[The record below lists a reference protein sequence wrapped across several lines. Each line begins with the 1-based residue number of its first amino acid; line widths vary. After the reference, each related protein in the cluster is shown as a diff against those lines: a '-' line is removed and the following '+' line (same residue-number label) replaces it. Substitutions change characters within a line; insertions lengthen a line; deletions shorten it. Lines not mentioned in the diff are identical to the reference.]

1 MTARYA
7 IIGNGGR
14 EHALSLALAK
24 SVGQENVLTLCGNAG
39 IKNSHQVDFLD
50 FEALRLFCRQN
61 QISTIV
67 AGSEAALVKGLYD
80 FFADSDIRV
89 FGASRAAA
97 QLEGSKIFSKR
108 FMAQY
113 GVKTADFR
121 ACQSV
126 ADADEFVRA
135 RSGNVVIKYDGLAA
149 GKGVYVC
156 DSLEEAAAAF
166 ADLQDLHGYDFPFVV
181 EEKLLG
187 DEVSIIAFTDG
198 KNLRLLLPAQDHKQI
213 FDGDKGANTGGMGAY
228 CPVPWCNADI
238 MAAIRAQV
246 IEPTMRGIQSE
257 GFDYKGIIYF
267 GLMITADGAY
277 NLEYNVRLG
286 DPEAQVLLPSLR
298 TPLADVIAACLDGNL
313 GNLSLQ
319 YENNY
324 FVDVVKT
331 AEGYPARPKTGE
343 TIRQLA
349 PFAPDTLLFYS
360 GVKSAPNSDT
370 DFITAGGRVLNI
382 VAQAP
387 TLSAA
392 IAKAYTEVAKIDFDG
407 SHFRRDIGTRRRRVL
422 PQLAVFIS
430 GRGSNMQAL
439 WAATQSGG
447 ALDGIAQ
454 IGFVFSNNSEAEGL
468 AWAKNKG
475 IATYCLAAETGEKR
489 KVYDARLKNLLEMLR
504 FDYIILA
511 GYMRVLSADFVQSY
525 AGKIINIHPAD
536 TRQHQGL
543 HAYDWA
549 WAKQL
554 PETFITV
561 HKVDEGMDTGEI
573 LAQYPVDL
581 RACQN
586 LAEVEQ
592 RGLAVEHKVYAETIA
607 RLLSFDV
614 DKY

>member
-1 MTARYA
+1 MTTRYA

-14 EHALSLALAK
+14 EHALSMALAK

-39 IKNSHQVDFLD
+39 IKNSHKVDFLD
-50 FEALRLFCRQN
+50 FEALQLFCRQQ

-67 AGSEAALVKGLYD
+67 AGSEAALVKGLFD
-80 FFADSDIRV
+80 FFVGSDIRV

-121 ACQSV
+121 DCQSI
-126 ADADEFVRA
+126 ADADEFVRT

-156 DSLEEAAAAF
+156 DNIEECAAAF
-166 ADLQDLHGYDFPFVV
+166 AELQDAHGQNFPFIV
-181 EEKLLG
+181 EEKLIG

-198 KNLRLLLPAQDHKQI
+198 KNLQLLLPAQDHKQI

-238 MAAIRAQV
+238 MSQIRADV
-246 IEPTMRGIQSE
+246 MAPTMRGIMSE

-298 TPLADVIAACLDGNL
+298 TPLADVISACLDGTL
-313 GNLSLQ
+313 GDLQLQ
-319 YENNY
+319 YESNY

-343 TIRQLA
+343 TIRQIV

-360 GVKSAPNSDT
+360 GVQLAAGSNT
-370 DFITAGGRVLNI
+370 DFLTAGGRVLNV
-382 VAQAP
+382 VAHAP
-387 TLSAA
+387 TLSEA
-392 IAKAYTEVAKIDFDG
+392 IAKAYTEVAKIDFSG
-407 SHFRRDIGTRRRRVL
+407 SHFRRDIGSRKRRVL

-430 GRGSNMQAL
+430 GRGSNMQAI

-447 ALDGIAQ
+447 ALNGIAK
-454 IGFVFSNNSEAEGL
+454 IGFVFSNNIDAEGL
-468 AWAKNKG
+468 TWAAQKG

-489 KVYDARLKNLLEMLR
+489 KAYDARVKNLLQTLR

-549 WAKQL
+549 WSQRL
-554 PETFITV
+554 GETFITV

-592 RGLAVEHKVYAETIA
+592 RGLAVEHKAYSATIA